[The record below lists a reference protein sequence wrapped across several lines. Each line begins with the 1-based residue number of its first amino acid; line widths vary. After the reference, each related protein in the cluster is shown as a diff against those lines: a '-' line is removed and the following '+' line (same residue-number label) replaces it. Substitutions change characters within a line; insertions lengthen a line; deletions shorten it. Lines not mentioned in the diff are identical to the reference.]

1 MSQGKIIEYIDRGKF
16 VSALCI
22 QDKGNRLLLLT
33 PTNRQ
38 VNIPP
43 KRAVLITG
51 PTVDVSRPRESLL
64 EKLRLS
70 EETRNDLK
78 DRIDVQELWELTN
91 DENESFNLKYL
102 AQLVFGEAATED
114 HLSALVRALFEDRLY
129 FKMKD
134 GLFRPNSKERVDQIA
149 RQRKEEALKEERLR
163 DGSVWL
169 NAVWQDRKAE
179 EPSCKKNIIDTLV
192 QLALHGNEAADYKYG
207 KELLSKAGISDVQ
220 NSKNLLVKIGIWT
233 EDENLEILR
242 SGIATSF
249 TDEQIEESA
258 RIASEKRSFEG
269 CEDLRDLPVM
279 TIDGP
284 HTSDFDDALSFE
296 MAGDVFEIG
305 VHISDVTGIIS
316 QGSLLDRGAAD
327 RGSSLYLPQR
337 QIPMLPPNLS
347 QDILSLKQGCDRPAI
362 SLLTKFDKNGT
373 LLSYRFVRSVVRVQR
388 QLTYDKVNKE
398 LISESPF
405 KEMHQLCRHLHQK
418 RIDQGALNLSLP
430 EVEVRFN
437 PDASL
442 NLELVDQNTPSRLI
456 VSEFMILYNW
466 LAACFCKENKLPVLF
481 RTQKET
487 TEKLD
492 PHETTYIYYV
502 FQQRRKLHPLYIDT
516 APNPHSGLGLDVYI
530 QATSPIRRYLDIVVQ
545 RQISS
550 FLMEKKPIYD
560 DESLEEIRTSVEP
573 VVKSLAMVRRKRT
586 RYWILKFLGQH
597 LGERYKALV
606 LNELK
611 NKYRI
616 VLEECLLLAEIK
628 RRDGI
633 ILGPRQEI
641 FVDVKKSDPWE
652 DLLELT
658 YADTSADYRRY
669 GSG

>member
-1 MSQGKIIEYIDRGKF
+1 MNQGKIIEYIDRGKF
-16 VSALCI
+16 VSTLCI

-51 PTVDVSRPRESLL
+51 PTVDVSRPREDLL

-70 EETRNDLK
+70 EEFRNNLK
-78 DRIDVQELWELTN
+78 ERIDVQELWELTN

-102 AQLVFGEAATED
+102 AQLAFGEAATED
-114 HLSALVRALFEDRLY
+114 HFSALVRALFEDRLY

-149 RQRKEEALKEERLR
+149 RQREEAALKEERLR

-192 QLALHGNEAADYKYG
+192 QLALHGNESSDYKYG
-207 KELLSKAGISDVQ
+207 KELLSKAGISDVL

-249 TDEQIEESA
+249 TNEQVEESA
-258 RIASEKRSFEG
+258 RMASEKRSFEG

-305 VHISDVTGIIS
+305 VHISDVAGIIS

-405 KEMHQLCRHLHQK
+405 KEMYQLCRHLHQK

-430 EVEVRFN
+430 EAEVRFN

-466 LAACFCKENKLPVLF
+466 LAARFCKENKLPVLF

-492 PHETTYIYYV
+492 PHETTYTYYV

-516 APNPHSGLGLDVYI
+516 TPNPHSGLGLDVYI
-530 QATSPIRRYLDIVVQ
+530 QATSPIRRYLDIVIQ

-573 VVKSLAMVRRKRT
+573 VVKSLAMIRRKRT

-628 RRDGI
+628 RRDGV

-641 FVDVKKSDPWE
+641 LVDVKKSDPWE